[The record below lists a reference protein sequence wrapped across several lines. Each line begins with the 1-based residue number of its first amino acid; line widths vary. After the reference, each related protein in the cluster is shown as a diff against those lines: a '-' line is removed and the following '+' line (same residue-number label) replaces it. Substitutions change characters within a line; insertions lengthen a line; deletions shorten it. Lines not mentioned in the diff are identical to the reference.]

1 LELGINGAR
10 QVLLDGVENIQY
22 RYGVDSDGDLV
33 PDYFAN
39 ISTIPAASI
48 TDIVAVN
55 ISVLTVSG
63 SLVEG
68 NAEQVTGSPQTINF
82 NEKSLAMP
90 DRRLRKV
97 FETTV
102 ILRNRMN

>member
-1 LELGINGAR
+1 MNGAR
-10 QVLLDGVENIQY
+10 QVLLGSVENIQY
-22 RYGVDSDGDLV
+22 KYGVDSDGDLV

-39 ISTIPAASI
+39 IRDVPVASI
-48 TDIVAVN
+48 DDIVAVKV
-55 ISVLTVSG
+55 SVLTVSG
-63 SLVEG
+63 SQAEG
-68 NAEQVTGSPQTINF
+68 DIEGVTSSPQTLTF
-82 NEKSLAMP
+82 NDKTLTMA